1 MKKLTRYKK
10 TPSAKLLWTLGFNT
24 FIAVIVLFWVEVFI
38 EQPLLHQFLYLF
50 AFVLLRFFSQWYCA
64 NTEQAHAI
72 EIVNGEFELL
82 GINIKVSEL
91 EEVLYCQTKRF
102 EHILR
107 FKFKNATYQ
116 DIEIT
121 APDLIDDLR
130 FYYFMVDN
138 GLPVKMTDDS
148 GRFFDED

>member
-1 MKKLTRYKK
+1 M
-10 TPSAKLLWTLGFNT
+10 
-24 FIAVIVLFWVEVFI
+24 
-38 EQPLLHQFLYLF
+38 
-50 AFVLLRFFSQWYCA
+50 RFFSQWYCA

-72 EIVNGEFELL
+72 EIVNGELELL

-138 GLPVKMTDDS
+138 RLPVKMTDDS

>member
-1 MKKLTRYKK
+1 M
-10 TPSAKLLWTLGFNT
+10 
-24 FIAVIVLFWVEVFI
+24 FIK
-38 EQPLLHQFLYLF
+38 QPLLYQFFYLF
-50 AFVLLRFFSQWYCA
+50 VFVLISVFSQWYIT
-64 NTEQAHAI
+64 NKEQSQPI

-82 GINIKVSEL
+82 GIKIKLSEL

-107 FKFKNATYQ
+107 FRFTNATYQ
-116 DIEIT
+116 DIEIS

-138 GLPVKMTDDS
+138 RLPVKMTDDS
-148 GRFFDED
+148 GRFFENS